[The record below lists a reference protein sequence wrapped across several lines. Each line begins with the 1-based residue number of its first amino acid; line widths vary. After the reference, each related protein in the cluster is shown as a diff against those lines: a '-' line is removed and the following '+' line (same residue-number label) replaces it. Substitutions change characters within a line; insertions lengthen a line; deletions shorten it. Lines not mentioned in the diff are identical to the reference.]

1 MRPRNIQT
9 KILALAMALMVL
21 SVANANEP
29 SEKASTAQTQQSYPF
44 DTSRL
49 KDFNQ
54 TVRYFRKATVGSGKA
69 YIVFVSDPLCSANEI
84 SDIYVINEGESYP
97 YHTGSYEQYPVVTEL
112 IYHDLGKDKEFL
124 GVVIFKPV
132 FNKNTHLLA
141 GGITYECRIDDEAGQ
156 LLLDYQ
162 AGATKWKPGPGGF
175 ATLKFS
181 ETKSSNLQPVRSF
194 K

>member
-1 MRPRNIQT
+1 MRLRDIPAKT
-9 KILALAMALMVL
+9 LALALALMVL

-29 SEKASTAQTQQSYPF
+29 REKATTAPAQQSYPF

-54 TVRYFRKATVGSGKA
+54 TVRFYRKATVGTGKA
-69 YIVFVSDPLCSANEI
+69 YLVFVSDPLCSVNEI
-84 SDIYVINEGESYP
+84 ADIYVINEGERYP
-97 YHTGSYEQYPVVTEL
+97 YHAGSYEQYPVVTEL

-132 FNKNTHLLA
+132 FNKTTHQLA
-141 GGITYECRIDDEAGQ
+141 GGVLYERRIDDEAGQ

-162 AGATKWKPGPGGF
+162 AGATQWKPGPGGL

-181 ETKSSNLQPVRSF
+181 ETKRADLQPVRSF